1 MFNLVIV
8 EDEKTILDGL
18 VYLFPWSNLDF
29 RIAGHFTDSVE
40 ALEYVRGNPVDALLT
55 DIMMPRLTG
64 LDMVRMLLA
73 EKPELQV
80 VFLTGHRNFSFAH
93 EALRMHAF
101 SYLLKPVKHED
112 LIATFLDIRE
122 VLARRQAPKDGAGTV
137 RGNEKIVNQVQLYV
151 AQNLKTATLEGAA
164 VAVNLSAGYL
174 SRLFRETTGVNFI
187 DYCGQQRMERAA
199 HLLLCSDLRT
209 YEISDEIGYDN
220 PKNFTRAFR
229 KYYGVSPRDYRNG
242 TVRNE
247 GGEGR

>member
-8 EDEKTILDGL
+8 EDEKNILDGL
-18 VYLFPWSNLDF
+18 VYLFPWGNLDF
-29 RIAGHFTDSVE
+29 KIVGHFTDSIE

-93 EALRMHAF
+93 EALQMHAF

-122 VLARRQAPKDGAGTV
+122 MLMRRQAPNGGAGTF
-137 RGNEKIVNQVQLYV
+137 RGNEKVINQVRLYV
-151 AQNLKTATLEGAA
+151 SQNLKTATLESAA

-174 SRLFRETTGVNFI
+174 SRLFRETTGITFV
-187 DYCGQQRMERAA
+187 DYCSQQRMERAA

-229 KYYGVSPRDYRNG
+229 KYYGMSPRDYRNG
-242 TVRNE
+242 TARNE
-247 GGEGR
+247 DGDSR

>member
-8 EDEKTILDGL
+8 EDEKNILDGL
-18 VYLFPWSNLDF
+18 VYLFPWGNLDF
-29 RIAGHFTDSVE
+29 KIAGHFTDSIE
-40 ALEYVRGNPVDALLT
+40 AREYVRNNPVDVLLT

-93 EALRMHAF
+93 EALQMHAF

-112 LIATFLDIRE
+112 LISTFLDIRE
-122 VLARRQAPKDGAGTV
+122 VLTRRQKPKDSAGTF
-137 RGNEKIVNQVQLYV
+137 RGNERIINQVQLYV
-151 AQNLKTATLEGAA
+151 NQNLKSATLEGAA
-164 VAVNLSAGYL
+164 VAVSLSAGYL

-187 DYCGQQRMERAA
+187 DFCSQQRMERAA
-199 HLLLCSDLRT
+199 HLLLYSDMRT

-229 KYYGVSPRDYRNG
+229 KYYGMSPRDYRNG

-247 GGEGR
+247 DGEGR